1 VRQASESRP
10 GWPAWSDV
18 QQQLR
23 EAIRQLGPALSE
35 GHLERDRT
43 GEFSEAHWGLLA
55 RSGLFGL
62 PLEERFGGLGQDLVT
77 TMGVFE
83 VLGESCRDG
92 GLAFS
97 ASTHLISTGIPV
109 QRFGSPALQQRVLP
123 RIADGS
129 LIGAHAISEPD
140 SGSDALAMRTRAVR
154 DGDGWVLHGSKT
166 FVSNAPIAG
175 AFVVYARTDASAGPL
190 GITAFL
196 VGRDAPGLQVGR
208 PMDKMGLK
216 TSPMAE
222 LFLDGCAVT
231 DADVVGRV
239 GNGFLVLDHVMK
251 WEILCSFAV
260 TLGEMAHRLE
270 RCLQQARSRR
280 QFGQAI
286 GAFQA
291 VSHQLVDMQIGLETS
306 RMWLYR
312 AAERFSRREDCTR
325 DIATAKLVT
334 SEENLKSALAAV
346 QLFGGGGYMS
356 EMGLEKDLR
365 QAVGGRIYS
374 GTSEIQ
380 RNRIASTMGL
390 P

>member
-1 VRQASESRP
+1 MPQARDNP
-10 GWPAWSDV
+10 PAWLGWNGV
-18 QQQLR
+18 QQELR
-23 EAIRQLGPALSE
+23 EAMRHLGEALSE
-35 GHLERDRT
+35 GHLARDHA
-43 GEFSEAHWGLLA
+43 GAFSLGHWTMLA

-62 PLEERFGGLGQDLVT
+62 PIEERFGGLGLDLVT

-83 VLGESCRDG
+83 ALGESCRDG

-97 ASTHLISTGIPV
+97 ASTHLVSTGIPL
-109 QRFGSPALQQRVLP
+109 QRFGGEALQRRVLP

-129 LIGAHAISEPD
+129 LIGAHAISEPG

-154 DGDGWVLHGSKT
+154 EGEHWVLNGSKT

-175 AFVVYARTDASAGPL
+175 AFVVYARTDPNAGPL

-196 VGRDAPGLQVGR
+196 VARDTPGLQVGR

-222 LFLDGCAVT
+222 LFLDSCVVS
-231 DADVVGRV
+231 DAEVVGRA
-239 GNGFLVLDHVMK
+239 GSGFLVLDHVMK

-260 TLGEMAHRLE
+260 TLGEMKHRLE

-286 GAFQA
+286 GAYQSI
-291 VSHQLVDMQIGLETS
+291 SHQLVDMQIGLETA

-312 AAERFSRREDCTR
+312 AADRFIRREDCTR

-346 QLFGGGGYMS
+346 QIFGGSGYMS

>member
-1 VRQASESRP
+1 
-10 GWPAWSDV
+10 
-18 QQQLR
+18 
-23 EAIRQLGPALSE
+23 
-35 GHLERDRT
+35 
-43 GEFSEAHWGLLA
+43 
-55 RSGLFGL
+55 
-62 PLEERFGGLGQDLVT
+62 
-77 TMGVFE
+77 
-83 VLGESCRDG
+83 
-92 GLAFS
+92 
-97 ASTHLISTGIPV
+97 
-109 QRFGSPALQQRVLP
+109 
-123 RIADGS
+123 
-129 LIGAHAISEPD
+129 
-140 SGSDALAMRTRAVR
+140 MRTRAVR
-154 DGDGWVLHGSKT
+154 EGEHWVLNGSKT

-175 AFVVYARTDASAGPL
+175 AFVVYARTDPNAGPL

-196 VGRDAPGLQVGR
+196 VARDTPGLQVGR

-222 LFLDGCAVT
+222 LFLDSCVVS
-231 DADVVGRV
+231 DAEVVGRA
-239 GNGFLVLDHVMK
+239 GSGFLVLDHVMK

-260 TLGEMAHRLE
+260 MLGEMTHRLE

-286 GAFQA
+286 GAYQSI
-291 VSHQLVDMQIGLETS
+291 SHQLVDMQIGLETA

-312 AAERFSRREDCTR
+312 AADRFIRREDCTR

-346 QLFGGGGYMS
+346 QIFGGSGYMS